1 MEAADA
7 LAVVVRALR
16 RRKGFTQENLIT
28 IDRSYWGRIERGEVN
43 ITIDV
48 LIRLAALM
56 EVEPASL
63 ILMATS
69 LQSNEPFG
77 EGLKRISKQLNRI
90 KKESVDQEMELM
102 AREGKPPPGRPVR
115 SDAAQKAAEA
125 SRLSSAGVSVSE
137 IAERLE
143 LSRSTVRRYL
153 KTNTSGQCDV
163 E

>member
-1 MEAADA
+1 MEAAEA

-16 RRKGFTQENLIT
+16 RRKGFAQENLIT

-77 EGLKRISKQLNRI
+77 EGLKRVSKQMNRI
-90 KKESVDQEMELM
+90 RKESVDQEMESM
-102 AREGKPPPGRPVR
+102 ARAGKLPPGRPVR
-115 SDAAQKAAEA
+115 SDAARKAAEA
-125 SRLSSAGVSVSE
+125 NRLSSAGVSVSE

-153 KTNTSGQCDV
+153 KTITSNQTDSV
-163 E
+163 

>member
-1 MEAADA
+1 MEAAEA

-43 ITIDV
+43 VTIDV
-48 LIRLAALM
+48 LIRLAALL

-63 ILMATS
+63 ILMATC
-69 LQSNEPFG
+69 LQSDEPLR
-77 EGLKRISKQLNRI
+77 EGLKRLNKQLNRI
-90 KKESVDQEMELM
+90 SKDRVDQEMESL
-102 AREGKPPPGRPVR
+102 AQAGKLPPGRPVR

-125 SRLSSAGVSVSE
+125 NRLNSEGVPVAE
-137 IAERLE
+137 IAEALG
-143 LSRSTVRRYL
+143 LSKTTVRRYL
-153 KTNTSGQCDV
+153 KTTTSEQTDS

>member
-1 MEAADA
+1 MEAAEA

-48 LIRLAALM
+48 LIRLATLM

-90 KKESVDQEMELM
+90 KKESVDREMESM
-102 AREGKPPPGRPVR
+102 ARAGKPPPGRPVR
-115 SDAAQKAAEA
+115 SDAVQKAAEA
-125 SRLSSAGVSVSE
+125 NRLSVEGMSVSK
-137 IAERLE
+137 IAESLG
-143 LSRSTVRRYL
+143 LSKTTVRRYL
-153 KTNTSGQCDV
+153 QKNPPKRT
-163 E
+163 

>member
-1 MEAADA
+1 MEAAQA

-16 RRKGFTQENLIT
+16 RRKGLTQENLIT
-28 IDRSYWGRIERGEVN
+28 IDRSYWGQIERGEVN

-48 LIRLAALM
+48 LIRLAALL

-90 KKESVDQEMELM
+90 KKESVDQEMESL
-102 AREGKPPPGRPVR
+102 ARAGKLPPGRPVR

-125 SRLSSAGVSVSE
+125 NRLNSAGVPVAEISE
-137 IAERLE
+137 ALG
-143 LSRSTVRRYL
+143 LSKTTVRRYL
-153 KTNTSGQCDV
+153 KTTTLEQS
-163 E
+163 

>member
-1 MEAADA
+1 MEAAEA

-48 LIRLAALM
+48 LIRLAAIM

-90 KKESVDQEMELM
+90 KKESVDQEMKSM
-102 AREGKPPPGRPVR
+102 ARDGKPAPGRPVR

-125 SRLSSAGVSVSE
+125 DRLRSAGVAVSE
-137 IAERLE
+137 IAERLD

-153 KTNTSGQCDV
+153 KTTTS
-163 E
+163 ERINSE